1 MELNDGTK
9 RQFVKD
15 FKLPIQIVEK
25 GYFEYFIE
33 LFQDQYQSKDKLE
46 LLKET
51 ITQFEDID
59 DFNEYCRSVRHK
71 AIDSVTNNEAFKE
84 FSEEKLTSFNTRFGY
99 KTNLYNH
106 LNVGKTFV
114 SIDLV
119 KGNFQALKHFNPD
132 ILNGTNNYDEFLSQF
147 TDLEYLK
154 KSKQIRQ
161 VIFGKLQPKKQ
172 KKIQEYLMSLIK
184 SELIKFG
191 ITEGMIKATS
201 PDEIIFE
208 IEDCE
213 DYSKYEEL
221 LKNDS
226 IAKLETHFEV
236 FKLESVNSELDC
248 FIKKYK
254 NKKGIDIKKGNMKY
268 MPELIKYIKKEPL
281 IDKDLAFLD
290 EGRIAFYKEP
300 LFYKNKD

>member
-25 GYFEYFIE
+25 GYFEYLIE
-33 LFQDQYQSKDKLE
+33 LFQEQYQSRDKLD

-51 ITQFEDID
+51 ISQFDDID
-59 DFNEYCRSVRHK
+59 EFNEYCRNVRHE
-71 AIDSVTNNEAFKE
+71 AIDSVSNNEAFKT
-84 FSEEKLTSFNTRFGY
+84 FSEEKLTSFNTKFGY

-106 LNVGKTFV
+106 LNVGKTFI

-119 KGNFQALKHFNPD
+119 KGNFQALKYFDPN
-132 ILNGTNNYDEFLSQF
+132 ILNGTDNYDEFLSQF

-184 SELIKFG
+184 TELLNFG
-191 ITEGMIKATS
+191 IKEDMIKATS

-208 IEDCE
+208 IEEND
-213 DYSKYEEL
+213 DYSKYQEL

-226 IAKLETHFEV
+226 ISKLETHFDV

-248 FIKKYK
+248 FIKRYK

-268 MPELIKYIKKEPL
+268 MPELIKYLKKEPL